1 MTTIGPGRPTPP
13 IELGGEGPAF
23 TTAHFTT
30 AAVELDT
37 EFLDALAATGA
48 LVSVDPTTL
57 SESSRDWWPL
67 AMTWAAANEV
77 GAIAAAVVQ
86 PASVDQVA
94 AVMRLCNSSGI
105 PVTPAAGRSGVVGGS
120 VPLFGGVILDMCALT
135 GIRSV
140 DSESGIVDVWA
151 GTFGDLMEAELRTS
165 YGLTVGHWPQSIAL
179 STIGGWLAC
188 RGAGQLSNR
197 YGKIEDIVVGLD
209 VVLADGTFVQTG
221 GHARQAVGPDL
232 DQLFGGSEG
241 TLGLITAARLR
252 AWNVPDGEARSAW
265 SFPSFEEGADAC
277 RRIVQRGLAP
287 AALRLYDA
295 AEADRSYGTGDV
307 AVLLVFDEGD
317 PIVVDAASRITEQE
331 CAGRT
336 RLDDALVEKW
346 LGHRNDVS
354 ALEALISKG
363 FVVDTMELTV
373 SWTDLPNLYV
383 TVRDAIAS
391 VPGVLAAS
399 AHLSH
404 SYSDGACLYFTFT
417 GKPAE
422 DNAVATDALYTA
434 CWDAGASAGLACGG
448 SLSHHHGIGINRAR
462 FMADALGE
470 GGTQVLHAIK
480 AALDPAGVLN
490 PGKLGMPNPFGTAP
504 FPGAAIAD
512 PAASGAGQ

>member
-1 MTTIGPGRPTPP
+1 MTSSGPGRPTAP
-13 IELGGEGPAF
+13 IELGGEGAAF

-30 AAVELDT
+30 ATVALDA
-37 EFLDALAATGA
+37 EFLEALAATGA
-48 LVSVDPTTL
+48 FVSVDPATL
-57 SESSRDWWPL
+57 AESSRDWWPL

-77 GAIAAAVVQ
+77 GALAAAVVQ
-86 PASVDQVA
+86 PTSVDQIS
-94 AVMRLCNSSGI
+94 AVLRLCSASGI

-120 VPLFGGVILDMCALT
+120 VPLFGGVVLDMCALT

-151 GTFGDLMEAELRTS
+151 GTFGDLMEDELRADH
-165 YGLTVGHWPQSIAL
+165 GLTVGHWPQSVSL

-209 VVLADGTFVQTG
+209 VVLADGTFVSTG

-232 DQLFGGSEG
+232 DQLFVGSEG
-241 TLGLITAARLR
+241 TLGVITAARLR
-252 AWNVPDGEARSAW
+252 AWPVPTGEARSAW
-265 SFPSFEEGADAC
+265 SFPTFEQGADAC
-277 RRIVQRGLAP
+277 RRIVRRGLAP

-317 PIVVDAASRITEQE
+317 PEVVDAGVRITEQE
-331 CAGRT
+331 CAGQI

-373 SWTDLPNLYV
+373 SWTDLPMLYV
-383 TVRDAIAS
+383 TVRDAIAA

-404 SYSDGACLYFTFT
+404 SYSDGACLYFTFA
-417 GKPAE
+417 GRPA
-422 DNAVATDALYTA
+422 DDTAAATDALYTA
-434 CWDAGASAGLACGG
+434 CWDAGATAGLACGG
-448 SLSHHHGIGINRAR
+448 SLSHHHGIGVNRAR
-462 FMADALGE
+462 FMAEALGE
-470 GGTQVLHAIK
+470 GGTGVLHAIK
-480 AALDPAGVLN
+480 AALDPTGVLN
-490 PGKLGMPNPFGTAP
+490 PGKLGLPNPFGPVP
-504 FPGAAIAD
+504 FPAALGPEAETGA
-512 PAASGAGQ
+512 QR

>member
-1 MTTIGPGRPTPP
+1 VTTIGLGRPTPP
-13 IELGGEGPAF
+13 IQLGGDGAAS
-23 TTAHFTT
+23 TTAHLVSPTIGLN
-30 AAVELDT
+30 AELIRDL
-37 EFLDALAATGA
+37 EATGA
-48 LVSVDPTTL
+48 LVTVDPATL

-67 AMTWAAANEV
+67 AMTWAADNQVA
-77 GAIAAAVVQ
+77 ALAAAVVQ
-86 PASVDQVA
+86 PTTVEQVSA
-94 AVMRLCNSSGI
+94 ILRLCNASGI

-140 DSESGIVDVWA
+140 DQESGIVDVWA
-151 GTFGDLMEAELRTS
+151 GTFGDLMEAELRS
-165 YGLTVGHWPQSIAL
+165 AHGLTVGHWPQSVSL

-221 GHARQAVGPDL
+221 GHARQAAGPDL
-232 DQLFGGSEG
+232 DQLFVGSEG
-241 TLGLITAARLR
+241 TLGVITAARLR
-252 AWNVPDGEARSAW
+252 AWKIPEGEARSAW

-317 PIVVDAASRITEQE
+317 PVVVDAASRITEQE
-331 CAGRT
+331 CAGT
-336 RLDDALVEKW
+336 NRLDDSLVEKW

-373 SWTDLPNLYV
+373 SWTELPNLYV
-383 TVRDAIAS
+383 TVRDAIAA

-404 SYSDGACLYFTFT
+404 SYSDGACLYFTFA
-417 GKPAE
+417 GKPSE

-434 CWDAGASAGLACGG
+434 CWDAGARAGLACGG

-462 FMADALGE
+462 FMDEALGD

-480 AALDPAGVLN
+480 DALDPAGVLN
-490 PGKLGMPNPFGTAP
+490 PGKLGMPNPFGPAP
-504 FPGAAIAD
+504 FPVE
-512 PAASGAGQ
+512 SGAEQ